1 MEDLMQLFNLIII
14 LLYNLVFV
22 ISLKTIAL
30 VEEVLPLF
38 INQAHKSFSN
48 IRSLKEIMQLK
59 VEFLTYSTKE
69 KFPSTNVLSQR
80 TWLLMVEFCL
90 QITME
95 YLNFLNVNLPKIV
108 LYKVSLYTQLILFQI
123 HKLMIALS
131 KITN

>member
-1 MEDLMQLFNLIII
+1 MQLFNLIII